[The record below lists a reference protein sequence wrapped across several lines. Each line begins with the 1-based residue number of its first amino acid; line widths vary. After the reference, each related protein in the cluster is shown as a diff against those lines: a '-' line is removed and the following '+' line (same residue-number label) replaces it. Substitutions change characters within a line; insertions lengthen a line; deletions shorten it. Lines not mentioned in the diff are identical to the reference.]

1 MTMKAGYI
9 LIGLLV
15 LVGSFA
21 NTGNANAITPS
32 YGISSLNRTS
42 FPKGFTFGAASAGYQ
57 YDGAAFE
64 DGKGLSMWD
73 YYTHKYPE
81 KIADGSNGDVADD
94 QYHRY
99 AEDFGLLKD
108 MNADAYRFSISWPRL
123 IPTGKI
129 SGGVN
134 QKGIDHYK
142 KFINELLAKGLT
154 PYVTIFHWET
164 PMALDHEYG
173 GFLSHRIVEDFKDY
187 AELCFK
193 EFGDRVK
200 HWTTLNEPHMYTNGG
215 YAAGVLAPFR
225 CSSWQN
231 LNCTGGDSAT
241 EPYTVAHNL
250 LLAHA
255 AAVNVYKT
263 KYQAKQKGV
272 IGITVDLD
280 WMVPYS
286 ESKKDRAAAL
296 RAIDFRFGWFM
307 DPLTKGRYPLSM
319 RTHVRGNRLPKFTP
333 KQSKLVK
340 GSYDFIG
347 LNYYTANYVA
357 DAPEDKSLNKS
368 YLTDPLVNKTGSRNG
383 VLIGP
388 QAGSSW
394 LYVYPKGIYDLLV
407 YTKTE
412 YGDPEIY
419 ITENGVNEVKNASL
433 PIKEA
438 LVDTHRIDYH
448 YRHLA
453 QVHKAIGAGVKV
465 KAYFAWSFFDTFEW
479 FSGYTIRFGIHYID
493 YENGL
498 KRYPKLSAQW
508 FKNFLKK

>member
-1 MTMKAGYI
+1 MAMKGYI

-15 LVGSFA
+15 LVASFA
-21 NTGNANAITPS
+21 NTINAKPITPS
-32 YGISSLNRTS
+32 YGISTLNRTS
-42 FPKGFTFGAASAGYQ
+42 FPKGFTFGTASASYQ
-57 YDGAAFE
+57 YEGAAFE
-64 DGKGLSMWD
+64 DGKGKSMWD
-73 YYTHKYPE
+73 YYSHKYPE
-81 KIADGSNGDVADD
+81 KIADGSNGDVASD
-94 QYHRY
+94 QYNRFK
-99 AEDFGLLKD
+99 EDFGILKD
-108 MNADAYRFSISWPRL
+108 MNADAYRFEISWPRL

-129 SGGVN
+129 SDGVN
-134 QKGIDHYK
+134 QKGIDHYNQV
-142 KFINELLAKGLT
+142 IDELLAKGLT
-154 PYVTIFHWET
+154 PYVTIFHWQI
-164 PMALDHEYG
+164 PVALDHKYG
-173 GFLSHRIVEDFKDY
+173 GFLSQSIVEDFKDY

-225 CSSWQN
+225 S
-231 LNCTGGDSAT
+231 T

-255 AAVNVYKT
+255 HAVNVYKT
-263 KYQAKQKGV
+263 KYQAKQKGA

-286 ESKKDRAAAL
+286 ESDEDRAAAL

-319 RTHVRGNRLPKFTP
+319 RTHVGENRLPKFNETE
-333 KQSKLVK
+333 SKLVK
-340 GSYDFIG
+340 GSYNFIG

-368 YLTDPLVNKTGSRNG
+368 YLTDALVHKT
-383 VLIGP
+383 
-388 QAGSSW
+388 
-394 LYVYPKGIYDLLV
+394 GIYDLLN

-419 ITENGVNEVKNASL
+419 ITENGINELNNASL
-433 PIKEA
+433 PLKEA
-438 LVDTHRIDYH
+438 LEDTHRIDYH
-448 YRHLA
+448 YRHLQ
-453 QVHKAIGAGVKV
+453 QVHKAIGMGVKV
-465 KAYFAWSFFDTFEW
+465 KAYFAWSFLDTFEW
-479 FSGYTIRFGIHYID
+479 FSGFTIRFGIHYID
-493 YENGL
+493 YENEL
-498 KRYPKLSAQW
+498 KTYPKLSAQW